1 MQPLSAP
8 ADFDSKP
15 RWTPTLLDPQDRTA
29 LERASRTSPNPSK
42 VNEEAYNRIRL
53 REEGDS
59 TIFAIAVDAKKSNR
73 NAIQLVSGVES
84 KKSEP
89 QGSSVIRFRPVTTL
103 K

>member
-8 ADFDSKP
+8 DDFDSKP

-29 LERASRTSPNPSK
+29 MERTSRPAMDRSK
-42 VNEEAYNRIRL
+42 VYTGADDRIRL
-53 REEGDS
+53 RDDGNS
-59 TIFAIAVDAKKSNR
+59 TGLALAIDVKKSNR

-84 KKSEP
+84 KKSESE
-89 QGSSVIRFRPVTTL
+89 GSSVIRFRPVTTL